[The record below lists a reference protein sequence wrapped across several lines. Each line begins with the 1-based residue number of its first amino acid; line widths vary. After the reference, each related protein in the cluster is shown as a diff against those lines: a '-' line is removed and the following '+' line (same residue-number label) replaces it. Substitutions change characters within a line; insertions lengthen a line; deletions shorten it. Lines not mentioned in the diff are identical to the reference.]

1 MPGSLRK
8 RMSLKGGKGLRNDF
22 ADDFAA
28 VDGGAFGAAVVGVS
42 QLEVV
47 EAHQVEDSGVDVR
60 DVRPA
65 FGGAEADFLGGAD
78 DRAAPD
84 AAPGHP
90 HAEDPRVVVAAPALF
105 V

>member
-8 RMSLKGGKGLRNDF
+8 RMSLKGGKGLRHDL

-60 DVRPA
+60 DVRRA
-65 FGGAEADFLGGAD
+65 FGGAEADFVGGAD
-78 DRAAPD
+78 DRPALD
-84 AAPGHP
+84 AAAGHP
-90 HAEDPRVVVAAPALF
+90 HREAPGVVV
-105 V
+105 